1 MADLPRHTPESLFKL
16 LSEDVASTTLSR
28 KLVDWL
34 DPQESDVVNLINKL
48 VVNDYTMQRARDTA
62 STASEFLH
70 LTKVLAQKRREFF
83 RRSSPLRYMMDYMIE
98 NILQW
103 EHMLTTVGYSSRCGV
118 AASLRTIYR
127 KTSVCQDQKDQEE
140 RRRLVKRKRDA
151 RKRKRKA
158 YVEDRKYISCLKQ
171 KIKRKK
177 KEYRQYMSILHTSE
191 RFANSKRKWDDGQR
205 DRLRRRMENVDKRR
219 FFKMKAVIE
228 FYIPPTKPNDVEI
241 EHCDPHMWT
250 VQTCRH
256 VSHVIR

>member
-1 MADLPRHTPESLFKL
+1 M
-16 LSEDVASTTLSR
+16 ASTTLSR

-34 DPQESDVVNLINKL
+34 EPQDQDAVDLINTL
-48 VVNDYTMQRARDTA
+48 VVNDYTIAQARDTA

-98 NILQW
+98 SILQW

-127 KTSVCQDQKDQEE
+127 KTSVYQDLRDQQKRREAVESE
-140 RRRLVKRKRDA
+140 RVA
-151 RKRKRKA
+151 RKRKRQT
-158 YVEDRKYISCLKQ
+158 YIQERKHMSSLKRQ
-171 KIKRKK
+171 IKKK
-177 KEYRQYMSILHTSE
+177 QKEYRQFMSILRTSE
-191 RFANSKRKWDDGQR
+191 RFANSKRKWDVAQR
-205 DRLRRRMENVDKRR
+205 EKLRHRMQNVDARR

-228 FYIPPTKPNDVEI
+228 FYVPPMRPNDLEI